1 MHYKICLFSVVS
13 ILLSSCMPVAISPV
27 AETRASE
34 AVSSEMSP
42 TQTFSSPSSSLEPA
56 NASEL
61 TMTPASTPVA
71 TLSVVT
77 NTVSG
82 LTVRCPEYQE
92 DLQRPGGLI
101 VLLDYDGSSIDI
113 LDLRNGTRFPVSQE
127 VNKKSLP
134 AVSPSGR
141 WLAYVEKGSQP
152 EVTHLRITNS
162 DGISSVTMPWETD
175 WRNIAGWLDDEQLII
190 SKSGL
195 RTSDGLDTLV
205 ILNPF
210 TGIQQELPSDFPSI
224 WTVTPKPQWDGFSL
238 AESVYDP
245 SLTYAAYARYSE
257 DLSGEA
263 TAVGIWDVRA
273 GQEIARLDG
282 TNFFGRTPKWSATGL
297 KLALANTLSTT
308 LRGSESVG
316 IDQEIFVVS
325 HKGQV
330 AQATQLTMVYDV
342 VKIGSLSWS
351 PSGDYIAFWLEAEP
365 RTYPEYWN
373 SPDSSARQRLAIV
386 GTSSMQ
392 VTDYC
397 VPGDKHSGL
406 SADPVWSPDNRYVVT
421 ENRIN
426 ETAGH
431 VFLTDIFM
439 GVTVQIAQDAR
450 PIGWMMPLP

>member
-1 MHYKICLFSVVS
+1 
-13 ILLSSCMPVAISPV
+13 
-27 AETRASE
+27 
-34 AVSSEMSP
+34 
-42 TQTFSSPSSSLEPA
+42 
-56 NASEL
+56 
-61 TMTPASTPVA
+61 MTPASTPLA
-71 TLSVVT
+71 TLNAVT

-101 VLLDYDGSSIDI
+101 VLLDYGGSSIEI

-141 WLAYVEKGSQP
+141 WLAYVEEDSQP
-152 EVTHLRITNS
+152 EAAHLRIVNS
-162 DGISSVTMPWETD
+162 DGISGVTAPWQTD

-190 SKSGL
+190 SRSGIK
-195 RTSDGLDTLV
+195 TSDGLDTLV
-205 ILNPF
+205 LLNPF
-210 TGIQQELPSDFPSI
+210 TGMQQELPSNFPSI

-238 AESVYDP
+238 AQTVYDP
-245 SLTYAAYARYSE
+245 SLTYVVYARYSE

-273 GQEIARLDG
+273 RQEVARLDG
-282 TNFFGRTPKWSATGL
+282 TNFFGRTPKWSALGL
-297 KLALANTLSTT
+297 KLALASTLSTT
-308 LRGSESVG
+308 MRGSETIG
-316 IDQEIFVVS
+316 TDQEIFVVS

-330 AQATQLTMVYDV
+330 VQATQLTTVYDV

-365 RTYPEYWN
+365 RAYPEYWN
-373 SPDSSARQRLAIV
+373 SPDSSARQRLAV
-386 GTSSMQ
+386 VDTSSAQ

-406 SADPVWSPDNRYVVT
+406 SADPVWSPDSQYVVT

-426 ETAGH
+426 ATTGRI
-431 VFLTDIFM
+431 FLTNISR